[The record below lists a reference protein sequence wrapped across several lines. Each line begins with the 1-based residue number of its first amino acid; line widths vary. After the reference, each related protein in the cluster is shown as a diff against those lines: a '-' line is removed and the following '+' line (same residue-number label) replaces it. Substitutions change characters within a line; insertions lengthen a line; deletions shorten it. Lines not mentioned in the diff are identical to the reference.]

1 MDYILTTNQLRV
13 LAIDPSTK
21 GIGFA
26 VLEGPERLI
35 DWGVRQAAADQDDA
49 KNAECAK
56 IVAELIDRSRPRILT
71 LEDAAADDSRR
82 CERVEKLLAA
92 IRQLAREKRVK
103 VLDFTPERVRK
114 AFAPTKD
121 VIAAAIAGRFPELG
135 PRLPRPRTLTMSEQY
150 EMPVFDAMAF
160 ALTYFYFKHGKQLSE
175 ERKLIKSAF
184 HYSADSQ
191 YDAEQC

>member
-1 MDYILTTNQLRV
+1 MDYILTNQLRV

-35 DWGVRQAAADQDDA
+35 DWGIKQAEGETDDA

-56 IVAELIDRSRPRILT
+56 ILAELIDRYRPRILA
-71 LEDAAADDSRR
+71 LEDAATDDSRR

-114 AFAPTKD
+114 AFTPTKD
-121 VIAAAIAGRFPELG
+121 VIAAAIAGRFPELQ
-135 PRLPRPRTLTMSEQY
+135 PRLPKPRTLTRSEQDQ
-150 EMPVFDAMAF
+150 MPVFAAMACAHPVF
-160 ALTYFYFKHGKQLSE
+160 HFRS
-175 ERKLIKSAF
+175 RKRVSGARSLV
-184 HYSADSQ
+184 
-191 YDAEQC
+191 

>member
-1 MDYILTTNQLRV
+1 MDYILTNQLRV

-21 GIGFA
+21 GLGFA

-35 DWGVRQAAADQDDA
+35 DWGIKQAAGETDDA
-49 KNAECAK
+49 KNTECAK
-56 IVAELIDRSRPRILT
+56 IVAELIDRYRPRILA

-114 AFAPTKD
+114 AFTPTKD

-160 ALTYFYFKHGKQLSE
+160 ALAYFHLRD
-175 ERKLIKSAF
+175 RKRQPRSPAALMKLV
-184 HYSADSQ
+184 AD
-191 YDAEQC
+191 

>member
-35 DWGVRQAAADQDDA
+35 DWGIKQAEGDTDDA

-82 CERVEKLLAA
+82 CERVRNLLAA

-103 VLDFTPERVRK
+103 VLDFTPERVRS
-114 AFAPTKD
+114 AFTPTKD
-121 VIAAAIAGRFPELG
+121 VIAAAIAGRFPELQ

-160 ALTYFYFKHGKQLSE
+160 AVAFFHLRSRKHLSG
-175 ERKLIKSAF
+175 ERTLLKSALR
-184 HYSADSQ
+184 
-191 YDAEQC
+191 

>member
-1 MDYILTTNQLRV
+1 MDYILTNQLRV

-21 GIGFA
+21 GVGFA

-35 DWGVRQAAADQDDA
+35 DWGIKQAEGETDDA

-56 IVAELIDRSRPRILT
+56 IVAELIDRYRPRILA

-82 CERVEKLLAA
+82 CERVQNLLSA

-135 PRLPRPRTLTMSEQY
+135 PRLPRTRTLTMSEQY

-160 ALTYFYFKHGKQLSE
+160 ALTFLYFRNRKRLRE
-175 ERKLIKSAF
+175 ERKALRTLTSGSRGGF
-184 HYSADSQ
+184 DR
-191 YDAEQC
+191 